1 MAVLFVCGIHGV
13 GKTTFCQKLSEALGI
28 PSFSSSS
35 LIKESAKD
43 AIPAPGQGKSVKDV
57 SGNQQILITAVQ
69 NKLSELPQLIL
80 DGHTTIIDSNG
91 AWHPIGTDV
100 FAAIGTTALIMLAAP
115 PEVIHE
121 RILKRDGK
129 APTLDVMARHQ
140 EAEQAQAQI
149 VATELGI
156 RLFITGGKDAGL
168 LSDIRRILF

>member
-13 GKTTFCQKLSEALGI
+13 GKTTFCKKLSEAFGI
-28 PSFSSSS
+28 PSFSSSC

-69 NKLSELPQLIL
+69 NKLSELPQFIL

-91 AWHPIGTDV
+91 AWQPIGADV
-100 FAAIGTTALIMLAAP
+100 FAAIGTTALIMLVVP

-121 RILKRDGK
+121 RLIKRDGK
-129 APTLDVMARHQ
+129 APALDVMARHQ
-140 EAEQAQAQI
+140 EAEQAQAKNI
-149 VATELGI
+149 AIKLGI
-156 RLFITGGKDAGL
+156 PLFSTDGENFSF
-168 LSDIRRILF
+168 LSDAKKTLS